1 MALPPLLSVTASG
14 DWLDIAILVI
24 ISGST
29 LLGVVR
35 GLIQSV
41 AGLLGLILGAV
52 FAGQIAAM
60 IDPTLNQANI
70 QHPPITGAA
79 AFVIAFVLI
88 VVGVEVAAG
97 FLRVITKVL
106 FLGWLDRLGGAVFGL
121 LRGVILS
128 MILLAGMTMFNSG
141 ALNNSIA
148 QAHSAVYLWQ
158 NMSALSAMLPQGMQ
172 QSTIKLVTNQLPF
185 LGQPAGQ

>member
-1 MALPPLLSVTASG
+1 MTLPPLLSVTASG

-24 ISGST
+24 IIGST

-52 FAGQIAAM
+52 FAGQIAVM
-60 IDPTLNQANI
+60 IDPALNQANI
-70 QHPPITGAA
+70 QHPPITGAT

-88 VVGVEVAAG
+88 VVGVEIAAG
-97 FLRVITKVL
+97 FLRVITKML
-106 FLGWLDRLGGAVFGL
+106 FLGWLDRVGGAVFGL

-141 ALNNSIA
+141 AFNSSIA
-148 QAHSAVYLWQ
+148 QAQSAVYLWQ
-158 NMSALSAMLPQGMQ
+158 NMSALTGMLPTGMQ